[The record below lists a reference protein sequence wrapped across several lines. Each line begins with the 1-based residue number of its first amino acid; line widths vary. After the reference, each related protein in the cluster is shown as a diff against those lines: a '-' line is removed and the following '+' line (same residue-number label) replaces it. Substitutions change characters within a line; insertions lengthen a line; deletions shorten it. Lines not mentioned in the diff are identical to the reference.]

1 MAKYYGKIGF
11 ATTVEDPEDSG
22 IWKEKI
28 TNRQY
33 SGDILNNTRRLEA
46 VEKVNSDINIS
57 NRISIIA
64 DPYAKLNF
72 HSMRYA
78 EYLGSKWKI
87 SSVEVSFPRLILN
100 LGGLYNDE
108 D

>member
-1 MAKYYGKIGF
+1 MAKYYGRIGF
-11 ATTVEDPEDSG
+11 AVTIEDPVDSG
-22 IWKEKI
+22 IWVEKI
-28 TNRQY
+28 TKRLY
-33 SGDILNNTRRLEA
+33 SGDVLNNTRRIELSDN
-46 VEKVNSDINIS
+46 VNADLNIS

-78 EYLGSKWKI
+78 EYLGTKWRI

-100 LGGLYNDE
+100 LGGEYNGE

>member
-11 ATTVEDPEDSG
+11 AVTTEDAPGVWVSHMT
-22 IWKEKI
+22 EKP
-28 TNRQY
+28 Y
-33 SGDILNNTRRLEA
+33 AGDVLNNTRRLE
-46 VEKVNSDINIS
+46 VTENVNPDINIS
-57 NRISIIA
+57 NRISIVA

-78 EYLGSKWKI
+78 VYLGTKWKI
-87 SSVEVSFPRLILN
+87 SSVEVQFPRLILN

-108 D
+108 

>member
-11 ATTVEDPEDSG
+11 ATTVEDPVNSG

-28 TNRQY
+28 TARPY
-33 SGDILNNTRRLEA
+33 SGDVLNNTRRIELA
-46 VEKVNSDINIS
+46 DNV
-57 NRISIIA
+57 NRISIVT

-78 EYLGSKWKI
+78 EYLGSKWRI

-100 LGGLYNDE
+100 LGGLYNGE
-108 D
+108 N

>member
-11 ATTVEDPEDSG
+11 ATTVEDPVDSG

-28 TNRQY
+28 TARPY
-33 SGDILNNTRRLEA
+33 SGDVLNNTRRIELA
-46 VEKVNSDINIS
+46 DNVNADLNIS
-57 NRISIIA
+57 NRISIVA

-78 EYLGSKWKI
+78 EYLGSKWRI
-87 SSVEVSFPRLILN
+87 TSVEVSFPRLILN
-100 LGGLYNDE
+100 LGGLYNGE
-108 D
+108 N

>member
-11 ATTVEDPEDSG
+11 GTTVEDPVDSG
-22 IWKEKI
+22 ICKEKI
-28 TNRQY
+28 TVRPY
-33 SGDILNNTRRLEA
+33 SGDVLNNTRRIELA
-46 VEKVNSDINIS
+46 DNVNADLNIS
-57 NRISIIA
+57 NRISIVA

-78 EYLGSKWKI
+78 EYLGSKWRI

-100 LGGLYNDE
+100 LGGLYNGE
-108 D
+108 N